1 MKIHELG
8 EQTGLTAPTIRFY
21 EREGLLD
28 HRHVRREDNNYRS
41 YSVEA
46 VERLKL
52 IRKLQGVGFTLA
64 EMKETLQEEDAQ
76 SLGNR
81 RVIERIRAKI
91 TEIEGRK
98 DEYEQILGTL
108 RWMLEY
114 RIALTDDPQ
123 RARSM
128 FELRHTG
135 KA

>member
-1 MKIHELG
+1 MKIHELA
-8 EQTGLTAPTIRFY
+8 EKTGLTAPMIRFY

-28 HRHVRREDNNYRS
+28 SRHVRRDDNNYRS
-41 YSVEA
+41 YSGEA

-64 EMKETLQEEDAQ
+64 ELKETLQEEDAQ
-76 SLGNR
+76 SLSNR

-91 TEIEGRK
+91 AEIEGKK

-108 RWMLEY
+108 QWMLEY
-114 RIALTDDPQ
+114 RIALANDPQ

-128 FELRHTG
+128 LELRRSV
-135 KA
+135 

>member
-8 EQTGLTAPTIRFY
+8 EKTGLTAPTIRFY

-28 HRHVRREDNNYRS
+28 RRHVRRENNNYRS
-41 YSVEA
+41 YSGEA
-46 VERLKL
+46 IERLKL

-64 EMKETLQEEDAQ
+64 ELKETLQEEDAQ
-76 SLGNR
+76 SLSNR

-91 TEIEGRK
+91 AEIEGKK

-108 RWMLEY
+108 QWMLEY
-114 RIALTDDPQ
+114 RIALANDPQ

-128 FELRHTG
+128 LELRRSV
-135 KA
+135 